1 MIVEMKI
8 RFRIGA
14 KQDGGQSRGQD
25 CPVNPSPLWSPRW
38 PVPTGTPPA
47 KNHAEVFLRRG
58 AACCARLSGADQ
70 RHSLANYRSIPA
82 EPNSIPQAFRKTKNS
97 REITQFPVISNRNWL
112 KNRSCRKQKTKPC
125 LTGART
131 AQCDA
136 RFLRDFGVNFLPAEP
151 DRDRPPVA
159 RRTIKS

>member
-1 MIVEMKI
+1 MIVEMKF

-14 KQDGGQSRGQD
+14 KQDGEQSRGQD
-25 CPVNPSPLWSPRW
+25 CPVNPSPLWSLRW
-38 PVPTGTPPA
+38 FGTTGIPPA

-70 RHSLANYRSIPA
+70 RHSLANCRSIPV

-97 REITQFPVISNRNWL
+97 REITHFSGISNRFWL

-125 LTGART
+125 LTGSRI
-131 AQCDA
+131 AQCSA
-136 RFLRDFGVNFLPAEP
+136 LFLRDFCANFAPAELH
-151 DRDRPPVA
+151 RDPPPVA
-159 RRTIKS
+159 RRTTQS